1 MSTIED
7 RYGHVVEEVRKAAL
21 GAGRDPAEVRIV
33 AVSKTVGIKAVD
45 EAVACGIHDF
55 GENRI
60 EVMMPK
66 KEVWPDENWH
76 FIGNLQSRKVRDIVG
91 AACLIHSVDRLHV
104 IPRLQ
109 EQAENLGIQQAIL
122 LEVNVSGEAS
132 KSGFRPDEVREVLER
147 FDGYPALQVQGL
159 MSMAPQADE
168 PVVRAAFRGLREL
181 RDRLDRLQFG
191 VNVSL
196 QHLSMGMSG
205 DYRIAV
211 EEGSTIVRVGRSIFS
226 EDFAEV

>member
-7 RYGHVVEEVRKAAL
+7 RYAHVVEEVRKAAL
-21 GAGRDPAEVRIV
+21 GVGRDPADIRIV
-33 AVSKTVGIKAVD
+33 AVSKTVGIDVVG

-55 GENRI
+55 GENRA

-66 KEVWPDENWH
+66 RAAWPNENWH
-76 FIGNLQSRKVRDIVG
+76 FIGNLQTRKVRDIVG
-91 AACLIHSVDRLHV
+91 ASCLIHSVDRAHI

-109 EQAENLGIQQAIL
+109 DRAESLGIQQAIL
-122 LEVNVSGEAS
+122 LEVNVSGEVS
-132 KSGFRPDEVREVLER
+132 KSGFRPDEVEGVLQS
-147 FDGYPALQVQGL
+147 FDEYPALLVQGL
-159 MSMAPQADE
+159 MTMAPQADE
-168 PVVRAAFRGLREL
+168 DVVRSTFRSLREL
-181 RDRLDRLQFG
+181 RDRLGTVRFG
-191 VNVSL
+191 ANVSL